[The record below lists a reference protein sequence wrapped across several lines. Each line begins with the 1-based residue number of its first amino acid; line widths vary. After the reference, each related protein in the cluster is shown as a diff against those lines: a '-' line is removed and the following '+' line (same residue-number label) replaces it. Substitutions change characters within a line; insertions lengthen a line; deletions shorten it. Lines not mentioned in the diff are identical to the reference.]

1 MARNGG
7 LIKSFSVG
15 ATGAQFGIKE
25 QNDCV
30 VRAFANVTGMP
41 YIEAYEIFERAGRK
55 CGQGTATSIYAP
67 IYAKYNI
74 KPKAA
79 FGTTSRALWYK
90 SYYKIP
96 HLRGCTLG
104 SMLKSG
110 VLDNGKFIV
119 AVDGHHFAVIDNE
132 IIDKGYNRLGMSVT
146 CVFQLEE

>member
-1 MARNGG
+1 VARNGG
-7 LIKSFSVG
+7 SIKSFSFG

-41 YIEAYEIFERAGRK
+41 YIEAHEIFERAGRIRGK
-55 CGQGTATSIYAP
+55 GTPTKIYAP
-67 IYAKYNI
+67 IYARYNI

-79 FGTTSRALWYK
+79 FGTTSGAIFYK

-96 HLRGCTLG
+96 HLRGCTLE

-119 AVDGHHFAVIDNE
+119 SINGHHFAVIDNE
-132 IIDKGYNRLGMSVT
+132 IIDNGYNRLGSSVT